1 MLERAQ
7 IQASVL
13 NKRRQ
18 SHDAF
23 TDNNK
28 RETFFSISLHLNVVL
43 VDMEISSTK
52 HKCEWRTQNDIVI
65 ASSCRHPND
74 KTTAYSFTMA
84 REQSCA
90 LSHKTTKAKT
100 STLQNPAPTP
110 SSPWWIPPTWYK
122 LQLFLGKLKMQMQP
136 RSSSRSPSA
145 TPALPGST
153 DTWQQHRSLI
163 CLGNEH
169 CPQ

>member
-1 MLERAQ
+1 MLKTASGGLFPFKKKKGEKQKCKTIESSVLERDQ
-7 IQASVL
+7 IQVARL
-13 NKRRQ
+13 L
-18 SHDAF
+18 
-23 TDNNK
+23 
-28 RETFFSISLHLNVVL
+28 FSTRDLNVVL
-43 VDMEISSTK
+43 VGMEISSTK
-52 HKCEWRTQNDIVI
+52 HKCEWRTRNDIVI
-65 ASSCRHPND
+65 ASSCRHLND
-74 KTTAYSFTMA
+74 KTTDCSFTMA

-153 DTWQQHRSLI
+153 DSSTDPLSA
-163 CLGNEH
+163 
-169 CPQ
+169 